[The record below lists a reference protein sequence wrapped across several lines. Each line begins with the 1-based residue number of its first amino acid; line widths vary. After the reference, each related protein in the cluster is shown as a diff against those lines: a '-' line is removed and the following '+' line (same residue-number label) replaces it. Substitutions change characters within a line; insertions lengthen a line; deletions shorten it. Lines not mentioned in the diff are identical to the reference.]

1 MGERT
6 QVLQIIRT
14 DLPFL
19 ANNQFVSGQFLHNQ
33 WGLGK
38 VMPLLLIGQLTKIHS
53 MRLRLDF
60 SPTDSTGDKGDIDE
74 IKALYDSVCQALKV
88 GTGMTS
94 NYSHIYGETIKEL
107 AEEQADIAKIME
119 TTYYDLPEVINQ
131 YGDNN
136 NGYMVMVFT
145 LQPHEYCKYNLGI
158 SVETAF
164 ISKSLNNG
172 RKPKYLTAKQYMKSF
187 IRGKDN
193 YGIGKT
199 NTALNAIMSY
209 FDDDFENSENQWAN
223 LDKHLD
229 SETLATLQ
237 PFKTYAPALVQK
249 SKNTAVA

>member
-1 MGERT
+1 MGQRT

-14 DLPFL
+14 DLPQL
-19 ANNQFVSGQFLHNQ
+19 GDNQFVSGQFLHNQ
-33 WGLGK
+33 WGDGK
-38 VMPLLLIGQLTKIHS
+38 VMPLLLISQITKIYS
-53 MRLRLDF
+53 MKLRLDF
-60 SPTDSTGDKGDIDE
+60 SSTDDEFDINQINQ
-74 IKALYDSVCQALKV
+74 IKALHDSVCQSLKV
-88 GTGMTS
+88 NTRLPS
-94 NYSHIYGETIKEL
+94 DYSHIYGETAKEL
-107 AEEQADIAKIME
+107 AEERADIAKIME
-119 TTYYDLPEVINQ
+119 ATYYDLPEVINQ

-229 SETLATLQ
+229 SETLATLK

-249 SKNTAVA
+249 SKNNAVA